1 MLAKGQVIDSKS
13 KEVLPQATI
22 IVTDKDGNLIDD
34 GAKTK
39 ADKEGYFTIDV
50 FPSDFITISYIGY
63 NNKTVSIKDFSS
75 DVNVIKLKYNKL
87 EEAVR
92 GALTDNG
99 REEADGGVFENKPI
113 KWYYW
118 GAFMLIGYY
127 VYTRMKK

>member
-50 FPSDFITISYIGY
+50 FPSD
-63 NNKTVSIKDFSS
+63 
-75 DVNVIKLKYNKL
+75 
-87 EEAVR
+87 
-92 GALTDNG
+92 
-99 REEADGGVFENKPI
+99 
-113 KWYYW
+113 
-118 GAFMLIGYY
+118 
-127 VYTRMKK
+127 